1 MNAKW
6 KRLVTAI
13 LMMALLLGPIVSMQ
27 TPARAA
33 DGEDDN
39 TFIVGFDA
47 EFPPYG
53 YKDDN
58 GEYVGFDLDLAQEV
72 CDRNG
77 WTLKKQPIEWNSKD
91 MELNSGSISCIW
103 NGFTMN
109 GREDDYTWTKPYVDN
124 SQVVV
129 VRKDSGITQLDDLS
143 GKVVAVQ
150 ADSSALAALTGEDA
164 SEENKAL
171 CATFKELQQVGDYN
185 SAFMNLESGAVN
197 AICMDIGVAN
207 YEIES
212 RGDKFMMLEDRL
224 SSEEYGI
231 GFKKGNTELRDKVQ
245 ATLLDMLADGTFEE
259 IAEKWGLEESIC
271 LTADDEVQE
280 ETTADDNTFVVGF
293 DAEFPPYGY
302 KNDDGEYV
310 GFDLDLAQEV
320 CDRNGWTLKKQPIEW
335 NSKDM
340 ELNSGSISCIWNGFT
355 MNGRE
360 DDYTWTKPYVDNSQ
374 VVVVRKDSGI
384 TQLDDLS
391 GKVVAVQADSSA
403 LAALTGED
411 ASEEN
416 KALCATFKE
425 LQQVG
430 DYNSAFMN
438 LESGAVN
445 AICMDI
451 GVANYEIESRGD
463 KFMMLEDRLSS
474 EEYGIGFKK
483 GNTELRDKVQA
494 TLLDMLADGTFEE
507 IAEKWGLEESICL
520 TADDEVQEETTAD
533 DNTFV
538 VGFDAEFPPYGY
550 KNDDGEYVGFDLDLA
565 QEVCDRNGWIL
576 KKQPIEWNS
585 KDMELNSGSIS
596 CIWNGFTMNGR
607 EDAYTWTTPYVDN
620 SQVVVVRKDS
630 GITQLTDLSGKVVAV
645 QADSSALAALTG
657 EDASEENKALA
668 ETFKELQQVGDY
680 NSAFMNLESGAVNA
694 ICMDIGVANYEIES
708 RGDKFMMLEDRLS
721 SEEYG
726 IGFKK
731 GNTELRDK
739 VQATL
744 LDMLA
749 DGTFEEIA
757 EKWGL
762 EESIC
767 LSPDDQVQDGNAA
780 AATATDTTS
789 TGKKN
794 TSFWDKFCSIT
805 KQLAE
810 GLLASLVIFFLTL
823 LFSLPLGLLVAAGR
837 MCKIAP
843 IRWLVKFYISIARGT
858 PLMLQLLVVFY
869 GPYYLF
875 GATLT
880 TSYRFQAVII
890 GFALNY
896 AAYFAEIYR
905 SGIQAVPQGQHEAAK
920 ILGYSKIQTFFK
932 IVFPQMAKNI
942 LPSVTNEV
950 ITLVKDTSLA
960 FAISYT
966 EMFTLAKQVAA
977 AQTTIMPLFIAGVFY
992 YIFNFVVAF
1001 VMEKIEKRMNYY
1013 R

>member
-129 VRKDSGITQLDDLS
+129 VRKDSGITQLSDLA

-171 CATFKELQQVGDYN
+171 CETFKDLQQVGDYN

-302 KNDDGEYV
+302 KD
-310 GFDLDLAQEV
+310 
-320 CDRNGWTLKKQPIEW
+320 
-335 NSKDM
+335 
-340 ELNSGSISCIWNGFT
+340 
-355 MNGRE
+355 
-360 DDYTWTKPYVDNSQ
+360 
-374 VVVVRKDSGI
+374 
-384 TQLDDLS
+384 
-391 GKVVAVQADSSA
+391 
-403 LAALTGED
+403 
-411 ASEEN
+411 
-416 KALCATFKE
+416 
-425 LQQVG
+425 
-430 DYNSAFMN
+430 
-438 LESGAVN
+438 
-445 AICMDI
+445 
-451 GVANYEIESRGD
+451 
-463 KFMMLEDRLSS
+463 
-474 EEYGIGFKK
+474 
-483 GNTELRDKVQA
+483 
-494 TLLDMLADGTFEE
+494 
-507 IAEKWGLEESICL
+507 
-520 TADDEVQEETTAD
+520 
-533 DNTFV
+533 
-538 VGFDAEFPPYGY
+538 
-550 KNDDGEYVGFDLDLA
+550 DDGEYVGFDLDLA

-668 ETFKELQQVGDY
+668 ETFKDLQQVGDY

-694 ICMDIGVANYEIES
+694 ICMDIGVANYEIAS
-708 RGDKFMMLEDRLS
+708 RGDKFVMLEDRLS

-726 IGFKK
+726 IGFKL

-767 LSPDDQVQDGNAA
+767 LSPDDQVQDGNV
-780 AATATDTTS
+780 AATATDSTS

-1013 R
+1013 H

>member
-1 MNAKW
+1 MRTNL

-13 LMMALLLGPIVSMQ
+13 LMMALLLGPLVSL
-27 TPARAA
+27 PVKAA
-33 DGEDDN
+33 EEKDDN
-39 TFIVGFDA
+39 TFVVGFDA

-53 YKDDN
+53 YKDDD

-91 MELNSGSISCIW
+91 MELNTGSISCIW

-129 VRKDSGITQLDDLS
+129 VRKDSGITQLSDLAD
-143 GKVVAVQ
+143 KVVAVQ

-171 CATFKELQQVGDYN
+171 CATFKDLQQVGDYN

-207 YEIES
+207 YEIAS
-212 RGDKFMMLEDRL
+212 RGDKFLMLEDRL
-224 SSEEYGI
+224 SSEEYGV
-231 GFKKGNTELRDKVQ
+231 GFKLGNTELRDQVQ

-259 IAEKWGLEESIC
+259 IAKKWGLEESIC

-280 ETTADDNTFVVGF
+280 ETAEDDNTF
-293 DAEFPPYGY
+293 
-302 KNDDGEYV
+302 
-310 GFDLDLAQEV
+310 
-320 CDRNGWTLKKQPIEW
+320 I
-335 NSKDM
+335 
-340 ELNSGSISCIWNGFT
+340 
-355 MNGRE
+355 
-360 DDYTWTKPYVDNSQ
+360 
-374 VVVVRKDSGI
+374 
-384 TQLDDLS
+384 
-391 GKVVAVQADSSA
+391 
-403 LAALTGED
+403 
-411 ASEEN
+411 
-416 KALCATFKE
+416 
-425 LQQVG
+425 
-430 DYNSAFMN
+430 
-438 LESGAVN
+438 
-445 AICMDI
+445 
-451 GVANYEIESRGD
+451 
-463 KFMMLEDRLSS
+463 
-474 EEYGIGFKK
+474 
-483 GNTELRDKVQA
+483 
-494 TLLDMLADGTFEE
+494 
-507 IAEKWGLEESICL
+507 
-520 TADDEVQEETTAD
+520 
-533 DNTFV
+533 

-630 GITQLTDLSGKVVAV
+630 GITQLSDLSGKVVAV

-657 EDASEENKALA
+657 EDASEENLALA
-668 ETFKELQQVGDY
+668 ETFKDLQQVGDY

-694 ICMDIGVANYEIES
+694 ICMDIGVANYEIAS
-708 RGDKFMMLEDRLS
+708 RGDKFVMLEDRLS

-726 IGFKK
+726 IGFKL

-757 EKWGL
+757 KKWGL

-780 AATATDTTS
+780 ATATDSTS

-920 ILGYSKIQTFFK
+920 ILGYSKSQTFFK

>member
-1 MNAKW
+1 MKTNL
-6 KRLVTAI
+6 KRIITAI
-13 LMMALLLGPIVSMQ
+13 LMMALLLGPLVSV
-27 TPARAA
+27 PVNA
-33 DGEDDN
+33 EENEDN
-39 TFIVGFDA
+39 TFVVGFDA

-53 YKDDN
+53 YKNED

-129 VRKDSGITQLDDLS
+129 VRKDSGITQLTDLADKVVAVQADSSALAALTGEDASEENKTLCASFKDLQQVGDYNSAFMNLESGAVDAICMDIGVANYEIESRGDKFMMLEDRLSSEEYGRGFKKGNTELRDKVQATLLDMLADGTFEEIAKKWGLEESICLTADDEVQEETTADDNTFIVGFDAEFPPYGYKNDDGEYVGFDLDLAQEVCDRNGWILKKQPIEWNSKDMELNSGSISCIWNGFTMNGREDDYTWTKPYVDNSQVVVVRKDSGITQLNDLS

-171 CATFKELQQVGDYN
+171 AETFKELQQVGDYN

-245 ATLLDMLADGTFEE
+245 ATLLDMLADGTF
-259 IAEKWGLEESIC
+259 
-271 LTADDEVQE
+271 D
-280 ETTADDNTFVVGF
+280 
-293 DAEFPPYGY
+293 
-302 KNDDGEYV
+302 
-310 GFDLDLAQEV
+310 
-320 CDRNGWTLKKQPIEW
+320 
-335 NSKDM
+335 
-340 ELNSGSISCIWNGFT
+340 
-355 MNGRE
+355 
-360 DDYTWTKPYVDNSQ
+360 
-374 VVVVRKDSGI
+374 
-384 TQLDDLS
+384 
-391 GKVVAVQADSSA
+391 
-403 LAALTGED
+403 
-411 ASEEN
+411 
-416 KALCATFKE
+416 
-425 LQQVG
+425 
-430 DYNSAFMN
+430 
-438 LESGAVN
+438 
-445 AICMDI
+445 
-451 GVANYEIESRGD
+451 
-463 KFMMLEDRLSS
+463 
-474 EEYGIGFKK
+474 
-483 GNTELRDKVQA
+483 
-494 TLLDMLADGTFEE
+494 E

-607 EDAYTWTTPYVDN
+607 EDDYTWTKPYVDN

-630 GITQLTDLSGKVVAV
+630 GITQLNDLSGKVVAV

-762 EESIC
+762 EDSIC

-920 ILGYSKIQTFFK
+920 ILGYSKSQTFFK

-1013 R
+1013 K

>member
-129 VRKDSGITQLDDLS
+129 VRKDSGITQLNDLS

-171 CATFKELQQVGDYN
+171 CATFKDLQQVGDYN

-245 ATLLDMLADGTFEE
+245 ATLLDMLADGTFDE
-259 IAEKWGLEESIC
+259 IAEKWGLEGSIC

-280 ETTADDNTFVVGF
+280 ETAADDNTF
-293 DAEFPPYGY
+293 
-302 KNDDGEYV
+302 
-310 GFDLDLAQEV
+310 
-320 CDRNGWTLKKQPIEW
+320 I
-335 NSKDM
+335 
-340 ELNSGSISCIWNGFT
+340 
-355 MNGRE
+355 
-360 DDYTWTKPYVDNSQ
+360 
-374 VVVVRKDSGI
+374 
-384 TQLDDLS
+384 
-391 GKVVAVQADSSA
+391 
-403 LAALTGED
+403 
-411 ASEEN
+411 
-416 KALCATFKE
+416 
-425 LQQVG
+425 
-430 DYNSAFMN
+430 
-438 LESGAVN
+438 
-445 AICMDI
+445 
-451 GVANYEIESRGD
+451 
-463 KFMMLEDRLSS
+463 
-474 EEYGIGFKK
+474 
-483 GNTELRDKVQA
+483 
-494 TLLDMLADGTFEE
+494 
-507 IAEKWGLEESICL
+507 
-520 TADDEVQEETTAD
+520 
-533 DNTFV
+533 

-630 GITQLTDLSGKVVAV
+630 GITQLSDLSGKVVAV

-657 EDASEENKALA
+657 EDASEENLALA
-668 ETFKELQQVGDY
+668 ETFKDLQQVGDY

-694 ICMDIGVANYEIES
+694 ICMDIGVANYEIAS
-708 RGDKFMMLEDRLS
+708 RGDKFVMLEDRLY

-726 IGFKK
+726 IGFKL

-767 LSPDDQVQDGNAA
+767 LSPDDQVQDGNV
-780 AATATDTTS
+780 AATATDSTS

>member
-129 VRKDSGITQLDDLS
+129 VRKDSGITQLSDLS

-171 CATFKELQQVGDYN
+171 CETFKDLQQVGDYN

-245 ATLLDMLADGTFEE
+245 ATLLDMLADGTFDE

-280 ETTADDNTFVVGF
+280 ETA
-293 DAEFPPYGY
+293 
-302 KNDDGEYV
+302 
-310 GFDLDLAQEV
+310 
-320 CDRNGWTLKKQPIEW
+320 
-335 NSKDM
+335 
-340 ELNSGSISCIWNGFT
+340 
-355 MNGRE
+355 
-360 DDYTWTKPYVDNSQ
+360 
-374 VVVVRKDSGI
+374 
-384 TQLDDLS
+384 
-391 GKVVAVQADSSA
+391 
-403 LAALTGED
+403 
-411 ASEEN
+411 
-416 KALCATFKE
+416 
-425 LQQVG
+425 
-430 DYNSAFMN
+430 
-438 LESGAVN
+438 
-445 AICMDI
+445 
-451 GVANYEIESRGD
+451 
-463 KFMMLEDRLSS
+463 
-474 EEYGIGFKK
+474 
-483 GNTELRDKVQA
+483 
-494 TLLDMLADGTFEE
+494 
-507 IAEKWGLEESICL
+507 
-520 TADDEVQEETTAD
+520 AD

-576 KKQPIEWNS
+576 KKQPLEWNS

-630 GITQLTDLSGKVVAV
+630 GITQLSDLSGKVVAV

-657 EDASEENKALA
+657 EDASEENLALA
-668 ETFKELQQVGDY
+668 ETFKDLQQVGDY

-694 ICMDIGVANYEIES
+694 ICMDIGVANYEIAS
-708 RGDKFMMLEDRLS
+708 RGDKFVMLEDRLS

-726 IGFKK
+726 IGFKL

-767 LSPDDQVQDGNAA
+767 LSPDDQVQDGNV
-780 AATATDTTS
+780 AATATDSTS

>member
-129 VRKDSGITQLDDLS
+129 VRKDSGITQLNDLS

-171 CATFKELQQVGDYN
+171 CETFKDLQQVGDYN

-245 ATLLDMLADGTFEE
+245 ATLLDMLADGTFDE
-259 IAEKWGLEESIC
+259 IAK
-271 LTADDEVQE
+271 
-280 ETTADDNTFVVGF
+280 
-293 DAEFPPYGY
+293 
-302 KNDDGEYV
+302 
-310 GFDLDLAQEV
+310 
-320 CDRNGWTLKKQPIEW
+320 
-335 NSKDM
+335 
-340 ELNSGSISCIWNGFT
+340 
-355 MNGRE
+355 
-360 DDYTWTKPYVDNSQ
+360 
-374 VVVVRKDSGI
+374 
-384 TQLDDLS
+384 
-391 GKVVAVQADSSA
+391 
-403 LAALTGED
+403 
-411 ASEEN
+411 
-416 KALCATFKE
+416 
-425 LQQVG
+425 
-430 DYNSAFMN
+430 
-438 LESGAVN
+438 
-445 AICMDI
+445 
-451 GVANYEIESRGD
+451 
-463 KFMMLEDRLSS
+463 
-474 EEYGIGFKK
+474 
-483 GNTELRDKVQA
+483 
-494 TLLDMLADGTFEE
+494 
-507 IAEKWGLEESICL
+507 KWGLEESICL

-789 TGKKN
+789 TCKKN

-920 ILGYSKIQTFFK
+920 ILGYSKSQTFFK

-1013 R
+1013 H

>member
-13 LMMALLLGPIVSMQ
+13 LMMALLLLGPIVSMQ

-129 VRKDSGITQLDDLS
+129 VRKDSGITQLSDLS

-171 CATFKELQQVGDYN
+171 CETFKDLQQVGDYN

-245 ATLLDMLADGTFEE
+245 ATLLDMLADGTFDE

-280 ETTADDNTFVVGF
+280 ETA
-293 DAEFPPYGY
+293 
-302 KNDDGEYV
+302 
-310 GFDLDLAQEV
+310 
-320 CDRNGWTLKKQPIEW
+320 
-335 NSKDM
+335 
-340 ELNSGSISCIWNGFT
+340 
-355 MNGRE
+355 
-360 DDYTWTKPYVDNSQ
+360 
-374 VVVVRKDSGI
+374 
-384 TQLDDLS
+384 
-391 GKVVAVQADSSA
+391 
-403 LAALTGED
+403 
-411 ASEEN
+411 
-416 KALCATFKE
+416 
-425 LQQVG
+425 
-430 DYNSAFMN
+430 
-438 LESGAVN
+438 
-445 AICMDI
+445 
-451 GVANYEIESRGD
+451 
-463 KFMMLEDRLSS
+463 
-474 EEYGIGFKK
+474 
-483 GNTELRDKVQA
+483 
-494 TLLDMLADGTFEE
+494 
-507 IAEKWGLEESICL
+507 
-520 TADDEVQEETTAD
+520 AD

-630 GITQLTDLSGKVVAV
+630 GITQLNDLSGKVVAV

-767 LSPDDQVQDGNAA
+767 LSPDDQVQEGNAA

-789 TGKKN
+789 AGKKN

-920 ILGYSKIQTFFK
+920 ILGYSKSQTFFK

>member
-129 VRKDSGITQLDDLS
+129 VRKDSGITQLSDLS

-171 CATFKELQQVGDYN
+171 CETFKDLQQVGDYN

-245 ATLLDMLADGTFEE
+245 ATLLDMLADGTFDE

-280 ETTADDNTFVVGF
+280 ET
-293 DAEFPPYGY
+293 
-302 KNDDGEYV
+302 
-310 GFDLDLAQEV
+310 
-320 CDRNGWTLKKQPIEW
+320 
-335 NSKDM
+335 
-340 ELNSGSISCIWNGFT
+340 
-355 MNGRE
+355 
-360 DDYTWTKPYVDNSQ
+360 
-374 VVVVRKDSGI
+374 
-384 TQLDDLS
+384 
-391 GKVVAVQADSSA
+391 
-403 LAALTGED
+403 AA
-411 ASEEN
+411 A
-416 KALCATFKE
+416 
-425 LQQVG
+425 
-430 DYNSAFMN
+430 
-438 LESGAVN
+438 
-445 AICMDI
+445 
-451 GVANYEIESRGD
+451 
-463 KFMMLEDRLSS
+463 
-474 EEYGIGFKK
+474 
-483 GNTELRDKVQA
+483 
-494 TLLDMLADGTFEE
+494 
-507 IAEKWGLEESICL
+507 
-520 TADDEVQEETTAD
+520 

-630 GITQLTDLSGKVVAV
+630 GITQLSDLSGKVVAV

-657 EDASEENKALA
+657 EDASEENLALA
-668 ETFKELQQVGDY
+668 ETFKDLQQVGDY

-694 ICMDIGVANYEIES
+694 ICMDIGVANYEIAS
-708 RGDKFMMLEDRLS
+708 RGDKFVMLEDRLS

-726 IGFKK
+726 IGFKL

-767 LSPDDQVQDGNAA
+767 LSPDDQVQDGNV
-780 AATATDTTS
+780 AATATDSTS

>member
-1 MNAKW
+1 MKTNL
-6 KRLVTAI
+6 KRIITAI
-13 LMMALLLGPIVSMQ
+13 LMMALLLGPLVSV
-27 TPARAA
+27 PVKA
-33 DGEDDN
+33 
-39 TFIVGFDA
+39 
-47 EFPPYG
+47 
-53 YKDDN
+53 
-58 GEYVGFDLDLAQEV
+58 
-72 CDRNG
+72 
-77 WTLKKQPIEWNSKD
+77 
-91 MELNSGSISCIW
+91 
-103 NGFTMN
+103 
-109 GREDDYTWTKPYVDN
+109 
-124 SQVVV
+124 
-129 VRKDSGITQLDDLS
+129 
-143 GKVVAVQ
+143 
-150 ADSSALAALTGEDA
+150 
-164 SEENKAL
+164 EEN
-171 CATFKELQQVGDYN
+171 E
-185 SAFMNLESGAVN
+185 
-197 AICMDIGVAN
+197 
-207 YEIES
+207 
-212 RGDKFMMLEDRL
+212 
-224 SSEEYGI
+224 
-231 GFKKGNTELRDKVQ
+231 
-245 ATLLDMLADGTFEE
+245 
-259 IAEKWGLEESIC
+259 
-271 LTADDEVQE
+271 
-280 ETTADDNTFVVGF
+280 DNTFVVGF

-384 TQLDDLS
+384 TQLTDLAD
-391 GKVVAVQADSSA
+391 KVVAVQADSSA

-416 KALCATFKE
+416 KTLCASFKD

-438 LESGAVN
+438 LESGAVD

-507 IAEKWGLEESICL
+507 IAKKWGLEESICL

-630 GITQLTDLSGKVVAV
+630 GITQLTDLADKVVAV

-657 EDASEENKALA
+657 EDASEENKALS
-668 ETFKELQQVGDY
+668 ETFKDLQQVGDY
-680 NSAFMNLESGAVNA
+680 NSAFMNLESGAVDA

-708 RGDKFMMLEDRLS
+708 RGDKFVMLEDRLS

-726 IGFKK
+726 IGFKL

-767 LSPDDQVQDGNAA
+767 LSPDDQVRDENAV
-780 AATATDTTS
+780 AATVTDSASTS
-789 TGKKN
+789 KKN
-794 TSFWDKFCSIT
+794 TNFWDKFCSIT

-905 SGIQAVPQGQHEAAK
+905 SGIQAVPQGQHEAAQ
-920 ILGYSKIQTFFK
+920 ILGYSKSQTFFK

>member
-129 VRKDSGITQLDDLS
+129 VRKDSGITQLNDLS

-171 CATFKELQQVGDYN
+171 CETFKDLQQVSDYN

-245 ATLLDMLADGTFEE
+245 ATLLDMLADGTF
-259 IAEKWGLEESIC
+259 
-271 LTADDEVQE
+271 D
-280 ETTADDNTFVVGF
+280 
-293 DAEFPPYGY
+293 
-302 KNDDGEYV
+302 
-310 GFDLDLAQEV
+310 
-320 CDRNGWTLKKQPIEW
+320 
-335 NSKDM
+335 
-340 ELNSGSISCIWNGFT
+340 
-355 MNGRE
+355 
-360 DDYTWTKPYVDNSQ
+360 
-374 VVVVRKDSGI
+374 
-384 TQLDDLS
+384 
-391 GKVVAVQADSSA
+391 
-403 LAALTGED
+403 
-411 ASEEN
+411 
-416 KALCATFKE
+416 
-425 LQQVG
+425 
-430 DYNSAFMN
+430 
-438 LESGAVN
+438 
-445 AICMDI
+445 
-451 GVANYEIESRGD
+451 
-463 KFMMLEDRLSS
+463 
-474 EEYGIGFKK
+474 
-483 GNTELRDKVQA
+483 
-494 TLLDMLADGTFEE
+494 E

-767 LSPDDQVQDGNAA
+767 LSPDDQVQDGNV
-780 AATATDTTS
+780 AATATDSTS
-789 TGKKN
+789 IGKKN

-1013 R
+1013 K

>member
-6 KRLVTAI
+6 KRLVTSI

-129 VRKDSGITQLDDLS
+129 VRKDSGITQLNDLS

-171 CATFKELQQVGDYN
+171 CATFKDLQQVGDYN

-245 ATLLDMLADGTFEE
+245 ATLLDMLADGTFDE

-280 ETTADDNTFVVGF
+280 ET
-293 DAEFPPYGY
+293 
-302 KNDDGEYV
+302 
-310 GFDLDLAQEV
+310 
-320 CDRNGWTLKKQPIEW
+320 
-335 NSKDM
+335 
-340 ELNSGSISCIWNGFT
+340 
-355 MNGRE
+355 
-360 DDYTWTKPYVDNSQ
+360 
-374 VVVVRKDSGI
+374 
-384 TQLDDLS
+384 
-391 GKVVAVQADSSA
+391 
-403 LAALTGED
+403 AA
-411 ASEEN
+411 A
-416 KALCATFKE
+416 
-425 LQQVG
+425 
-430 DYNSAFMN
+430 
-438 LESGAVN
+438 
-445 AICMDI
+445 
-451 GVANYEIESRGD
+451 
-463 KFMMLEDRLSS
+463 
-474 EEYGIGFKK
+474 
-483 GNTELRDKVQA
+483 
-494 TLLDMLADGTFEE
+494 
-507 IAEKWGLEESICL
+507 
-520 TADDEVQEETTAD
+520 

-630 GITQLTDLSGKVVAV
+630 GITQLSDLSGKVVAV

-657 EDASEENKALA
+657 EDASEENLALA
-668 ETFKELQQVGDY
+668 ETFKDLQQVGDY

-694 ICMDIGVANYEIES
+694 ICMDIGVANYEIAS
-708 RGDKFMMLEDRLS
+708 RGDKFVMLEDRLS

-726 IGFKK
+726 IGFKL

-767 LSPDDQVQDGNAA
+767 LSPDDQVQDGNV
-780 AATATDTTS
+780 AATATDSTS

>member
-129 VRKDSGITQLDDLS
+129 VRKDSGITQLNDLS

-171 CATFKELQQVGDYN
+171 CATFKDLQQVGDYN

-245 ATLLDMLADGTFEE
+245 ATLLDMLADGTFDE

-280 ETTADDNTFVVGF
+280 ETA
-293 DAEFPPYGY
+293 
-302 KNDDGEYV
+302 
-310 GFDLDLAQEV
+310 
-320 CDRNGWTLKKQPIEW
+320 
-335 NSKDM
+335 
-340 ELNSGSISCIWNGFT
+340 
-355 MNGRE
+355 
-360 DDYTWTKPYVDNSQ
+360 
-374 VVVVRKDSGI
+374 
-384 TQLDDLS
+384 
-391 GKVVAVQADSSA
+391 
-403 LAALTGED
+403 
-411 ASEEN
+411 
-416 KALCATFKE
+416 
-425 LQQVG
+425 
-430 DYNSAFMN
+430 
-438 LESGAVN
+438 
-445 AICMDI
+445 
-451 GVANYEIESRGD
+451 
-463 KFMMLEDRLSS
+463 
-474 EEYGIGFKK
+474 
-483 GNTELRDKVQA
+483 
-494 TLLDMLADGTFEE
+494 
-507 IAEKWGLEESICL
+507 
-520 TADDEVQEETTAD
+520 AD

-708 RGDKFMMLEDRLS
+708 RGDKFVMLEDRLS

-726 IGFKK
+726 IGFKL

-767 LSPDDQVQDGNAA
+767 LSPDDQVQDGNV
-780 AATATDTTS
+780 AATATDSTS

-1013 R
+1013 H